1 LRFTLLLAA
10 AWLALALP
18 VQAAETGPQAH
29 VKKDPRMAAGLA
41 WGITAAAFYSE
52 SFLELPPLR
61 FGQLATIATLAP
73 MGFGAGH
80 LYAGDYTRGA
90 LVSLAGPFV
99 VTGTAM
105 AFQAVHDAQNPVT
118 DLGSMDQTPY
128 FRGWLLAVLAYGTWA
143 SWDAY
148 QTAERAN
155 REAHIPRGPTPLTVQ
170 P

>member
-1 LRFTLLLAA
+1 LNLKRLLAVVL
-10 AWLALALP
+10 LAFALP
-18 VQAAETGPQAH
+18 AQAAATEPHAA
-29 VKKDPRMAAGLA
+29 VKKDPRLAAGLA

-52 SFLELPPLR
+52 SFLELPPVR

-80 LYAGDYTRGA
+80 LYAGDYPRGA
-90 LVSLAGPFV
+90 LVSLAGPLV

-105 AFQAVHDAQNPVT
+105 AFQAVHDAHNPVT

-128 FRGWLLAVLAYGTWA
+128 FRGWLLAMLACGTWA

-148 QTAERAN
+148 QTAERVN
-155 REAHIPRGPTPLTVQ
+155 RDVQVSQERTPLTVQ

>member
-1 LRFTLLLAA
+1 MNFKLLLAVVL
-10 AWLALALP
+10 LAFALP
-18 VQAAETGPQAH
+18 AHAAETGPPAS
-29 VKKDPRMAAGLA
+29 VKKDPRLAAGLA

-52 SFLELPPLR
+52 SFLELPPVR

-73 MGFGAGH
+73 MGFGTGH

-90 LVSLAGPFV
+90 LVSLAGPLV

-105 AFQAVHDAQNPVT
+105 AFQAVHDAHNPVT

-128 FRGWLLAVLAYGTWA
+128 FRGWLLAMLAYGTWA

-148 QTAERAN
+148 QTAERIN
-155 REAHIPRGPTPLTVQ
+155 RDAQIPPGPTPLTVQ

>member
-1 LRFTLLLAA
+1 LSFKLLLAVA
-10 AWLALALP
+10 LLALALP
-18 VQAAETGPQAH
+18 AQAAETGPSLA

-52 SFLELPPLR
+52 SFLELPQLR

-90 LVSLAGPFV
+90 LVSLAGPLV

-105 AFQAVHDAQNPVT
+105 AFQAVHDAHNPVM
-118 DLGSMDQTPY
+118 DLGSMDQRPY

-148 QTAERAN
+148 QTAERVN
-155 REAHIPRGPTPLTVQ
+155 RHAEVPQGVTPSSLQ

>member
-1 LRFTLLLAA
+1 MRLRLLAA
-10 AWLALALP
+10 ALLVLASP
-18 VQAAETGPQAH
+18 VQAAEAEPQAA
-29 VKKDPRMAAGLA
+29 VKKDPRIAAGLA
-41 WGITAAAFYSE
+41 WGVTAAAFYSE
-52 SFLELPPLR
+52 SFLELPQLR

-90 LVSLAGPFV
+90 LVSLAGPLV

-105 AFQAVHDAQNPVT
+105 TFQAVHDAHNPVMPM
-118 DLGSMDQTPY
+118 GSMDQTPY
-128 FRGWLLAVLAYGTWA
+128 FRGWLLAVLAYGAWA

-155 REAHIPRGPTPLTVQ
+155 REARGPQGPTPPSLS

>member
-1 LRFTLLLAA
+1 LNLKLLFAVVL
-10 AWLALALP
+10 LSFALP
-18 VQAAETGPQAH
+18 AHAAETEPHAA
-29 VKKDPRMAAGLA
+29 VKRDPRLAAGLA

-52 SFLELPPLR
+52 SFLELPPVR

-80 LYAGDYTRGA
+80 LYSGDYPRGA
-90 LVSLAGPFV
+90 LVSLAGPLV

-118 DLGSMDQTPY
+118 YMGSMDQTPY

-143 SWDAY
+143 SWDAF

-155 REAHIPRGPTPLTVQ
+155 RDAHVQQGTTPLTAQ